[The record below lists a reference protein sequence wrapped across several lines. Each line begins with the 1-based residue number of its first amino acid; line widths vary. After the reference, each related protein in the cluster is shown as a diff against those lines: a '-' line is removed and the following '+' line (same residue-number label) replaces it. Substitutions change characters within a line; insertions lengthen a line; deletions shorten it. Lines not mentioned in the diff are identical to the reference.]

1 MSGSH
6 LGLRRRLPPLGA
18 LRAFEAA
25 ARHGSFKLA
34 AAELAVTP
42 TAISHQI
49 RGLEENIGLSL
60 FERRVRQVMLTEA
73 GLQLYPVLRE
83 GFDAFEAAIARLT
96 RGRSRIQITITATS
110 AFTAKWL
117 VPRVS
122 GFRAL
127 HPDIDLHLLASDDAI
142 DLDAA
147 GADLAIRYGRG
158 PYPGLS
164 AEAMFADRFAP
175 VVNPLLRKIAFDDL
189 TGDDPEAAPLIHF
202 RWQTEASAE
211 PDLGN
216 LVRSRGIA
224 LSIPARP
231 DPLLRRRARDP
242 GRGRGPGGRPVEP
255 RPRGSG
261 TGGGPTRPA
270 VRAGSGRSY
279 LPSRHQRG
287 RPLETQRTSHDRMA
301 ARGGRHVPGADG
313 RPSFDLTYLS
323 SRYRALNEQGSIS
336 AGPDHD
342 RGDVAGILRN
352 LGALRPRHV

>member
-49 RGLEENIGLSL
+49 RGLEENIGLSH

-73 GLQLYPVLRE
+73 GFQLYPVLRE
-83 GFDAFEAAIARLT
+83 GFDAFEAAITRLT
-96 RGRSRIQITITATS
+96 RVRSRIQITITATS

-175 VVNPLLRKIAFDDL
+175 VVNPLFRKIAFDDL

-202 RWQTEASAE
+202 RWRWKHPLNPTWETWFDRAGLPCPSRPGQIRFSDEGHAIQAAVAGQGVALLSLALVEAELAVGQLVQPFGPVLDGHIYHLVTSEAGLSKPSVQATTEWLRAE
-211 PDLGN
+211 
-216 LVRSRGIA
+216 A
-224 LSIPARP
+224 ATF
-231 DPLLRRRARDP
+231 RARME
-242 GRGRGPGGRPVEP
+242 GH
-255 RPRGSG
+255 
-261 TGGGPTRPA
+261 
-270 VRAGSGRSY
+270 
-279 LPSRHQRG
+279 PS
-287 RPLETQRTSHDRMA
+287 T
-301 ARGGRHVPGADG
+301 
-313 RPSFDLTYLS
+313 
-323 SRYRALNEQGSIS
+323 
-336 AGPDHD
+336 
-342 RGDVAGILRN
+342 
-352 LGALRPRHV
+352 